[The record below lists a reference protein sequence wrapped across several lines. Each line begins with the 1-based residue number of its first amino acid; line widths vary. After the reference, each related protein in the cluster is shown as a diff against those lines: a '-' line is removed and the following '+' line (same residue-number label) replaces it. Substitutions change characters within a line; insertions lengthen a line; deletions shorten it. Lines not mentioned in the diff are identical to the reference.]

1 MKVEI
6 VETSLLP
13 RHAAAWL
20 AAQLREAVE
29 ARGVATLALSGG
41 GGLEPMFTALT
52 ALRMPWDRIHV
63 FQVDERIAPDGHE
76 DRNWTAASNQFLA
89 RLPRPPAGAHP
100 MPVTAALEG
109 GDEAMREAADRY
121 LDALEDVA
129 GHPVVLDVVHL
140 GLGSDGHTASLVPGD
155 PVLEIENRDVAVT
168 GTYEGRRRMT
178 LTYPA
183 LARARQIVWLA
194 SGEAKAE
201 AVAQLVRGDE
211 SVPAARVRRDTATL
225 LVDPGAAVGLR

>member
-1 MKVEI
+1 M
-6 VETSLLP
+6 
-13 RHAAAWL
+13 
-20 AAQLREAVE
+20 
-29 ARGVATLALSGG
+29 
-41 GGLEPMFTALT
+41 
-52 ALRMPWDRIHV
+52 
-63 FQVDERIAPDGHE
+63 
-76 DRNWTAASNQFLA
+76 
-89 RLPRPPAGAHP
+89 
-100 MPVTAALEG
+100 
-109 GDEAMREAADRY
+109 
-121 LDALEDVA
+121 
-129 GHPVVLDVVHL
+129 LDVVHL

-194 SGEAKAE
+194 SGQAKAE